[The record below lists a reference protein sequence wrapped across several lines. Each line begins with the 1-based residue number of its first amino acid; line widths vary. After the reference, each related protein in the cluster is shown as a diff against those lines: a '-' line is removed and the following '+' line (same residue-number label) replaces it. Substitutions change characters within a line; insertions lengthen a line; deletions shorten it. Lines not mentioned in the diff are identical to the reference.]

1 MERILK
7 YSISPAYENKPIAFY
22 LKDMGFSSKNLIA
35 LKKMKESILL
45 NGIRTYVNTLLHSG
59 DVLTIRL
66 QENTG
71 SEKILP
77 VNLPF
82 PVLYEDDDLLVVN
95 KPADMPVHPSLN
107 HYDNTLANAAAFYFA
122 SKNIPFTFRCINR
135 LDRDTTGLVVLAKHM
150 LSANLLGKMA
160 AEKTMV
166 REYRGLCSGIPVPAK
181 GTIEKPIGRLPGSA
195 IERCIDEKNGEY
207 ALTHYRVLSEGD
219 GFAFLSFLL
228 GTGRTHQIRVHMAAI
243 GHPLLGDT
251 LYNPQA
257 DDRIKR
263 QALHSYRLSFPHPI
277 TGQFLTFTAPIPE
290 DFLSIHKC
298 LQTE

>member
-35 LKKMKESILL
+35 LKKMNESILV
-45 NGIRTYVNTLLHSG
+45 NGVWVYVNTLLHAG
-59 DVLTIRL
+59 DTLTVHL
-66 QENTG
+66 QETAV

-82 PVLYEDDDLLVVN
+82 SVLYEDEDLLVVN
-95 KPADMPVHPSLN
+95 KPSDMPVHPSQN
-107 HYDNTLANAAAFYFA
+107 NYDNTLANAAAFYFA
-122 SKNIPFTFRCINR
+122 SKNMPFTFRCINR
-135 LDRDTTGLVVLAKHM
+135 LDRNTTGLVVLAKHM
-150 LSANLLGKMA
+150 LSANLLGRMA
-160 AEKTMV
+160 AEKTML
-166 REYRGLCSGIPVPAK
+166 REYRGFCFGTSLPAK

-207 ALTHYRVLSEGD
+207 ALTHYQVLSEGD
-219 GFAFLSFLL
+219 DFSYLSFLL
-228 GTGRTHQIRVHMAAI
+228 GTGRTHQIRVHMASI

-251 LYNPQA
+251 LYNPHP

-277 TGQFLTFTAPIPE
+277 TGQPLTFTAPIPA
-290 DFLSIHKC
+290 DFLRIRKC
-298 LQTE
+298 LKTE